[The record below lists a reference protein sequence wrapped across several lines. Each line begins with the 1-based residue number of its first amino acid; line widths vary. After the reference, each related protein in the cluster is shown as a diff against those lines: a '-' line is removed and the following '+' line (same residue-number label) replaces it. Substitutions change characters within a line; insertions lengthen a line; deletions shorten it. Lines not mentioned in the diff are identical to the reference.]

1 VSLNLRFI
9 IKSRFKS
16 RAGYNGMCEIFIN
29 PIVNYFHVSSSNVQ
43 YLVPF
48 LFLWQEG
55 AVANLLT
62 YLRLS
67 KKIPFKLSEIQY
79 LDEYS
84 MNTCLSVRRGKA
96 VGLFISKFE
105 MNAYHISDVFA
116 IRLQSFLELPTPY
129 KVCRYIEVSKSI
141 WEYTIL
147 SPRAFSERKPQW
159 SEIRNSILK
168 LYEKTKTNIVLWY

>member
-1 VSLNLRFI
+1 
-9 IKSRFKS
+9 
-16 RAGYNGMCEIFIN
+16 M
-29 PIVNYFHVSSSNVQ
+29 Q

-48 LFLWQEG
+48 LFLWEEG

-116 IRLQSFLELPTPY
+116 IRLLELFIGATY
-129 KVCRYIEVSKSI
+129 FIYVGYIKVSKSI
-141 WEYTIL
+141 
-147 SPRAFSERKPQW
+147 
-159 SEIRNSILK
+159 
-168 LYEKTKTNIVLWY
+168 

>member
-1 VSLNLRFI
+1 MSLNLRFI

-29 PIVNYFHVSSSNVQ
+29 PIVNYFNVSSSNVQ

-48 LFLWQEG
+48 LFLCEEG

-84 MNTCLSVRRGKA
+84 MNTWLSVRRGKA

-116 IRLQSFLELPTPY
+116 IRLQSFLELPTSY
-129 KVCRYIEVSKSI
+129 S
-141 WEYTIL
+141 T
-147 SPRAFSERKPQW
+147 
-159 SEIRNSILK
+159 
-168 LYEKTKTNIVLWY
+168 